1 MSVIQLVTAIDAF
14 TIMLLIFVSWRTG
27 PRWYVGIA
35 SKLFGFLTIL
45 NFVAS
50 PALVVTSIII
60 TFIEIDVRS
69 SFLITY
75 LLYFICVYSVRFI
88 DFWILIVPY
97 LRRQSFALKV
107 DKDYRENYSEA
118 ELKGLVPILTESKD
132 TQDKIRLQIVNEIL
146 LTTVPYCEQRRK
158 FGDGYRRI
166 GKSIQ
171 LGENIFSLA
180 FVSLAKDQILHENF
194 DVVSGC
200 FWSLTPE
207 SVEQRKKVLKAIQSK

>member
-1 MSVIQLVTAIDAF
+1 MVIQLVTAIDAF

-118 ELKGLVPILTESKD
+118 ELKGLVPILAESKD

-146 LTTVPYCEQRRK
+146 LTTVPYCE
-158 FGDGYRRI
+158 
-166 GKSIQ
+166 
-171 LGENIFSLA
+171 
-180 FVSLAKDQILHENF
+180 
-194 DVVSGC
+194 
-200 FWSLTPE
+200 
-207 SVEQRKKVLKAIQSK
+207 